1 MVVNKMA
8 ISEDDKRRIEER
20 VSLVKQLR
28 DKGFSTAESISNE
41 LKLMKKENLEISP
54 TTISRDLQRIRE
66 KGRDY
71 VEDIILSGEFIVQF
85 HEGLLELDR
94 IKIRCS
100 NNVAKAEREHQT
112 REGEINEITTGA
124 EGLPTEADV
133 MRLKL
138 QNDTLY
144 HSVSQNNE
152 KIVMQATKEFY
163 TLFTK
168 NEVVWALKKW
178 IKENNPKAFDKP
190 ELQEIFNK
198 LGENPAEEKSEN

>member
-1 MVVNKMA
+1 MVRNKMA

-41 LKLMKKENLEISP
+41 LKLMKKEHLEISP
-54 TTISRDLQRIRE
+54 QTISRDLQRLRE

-100 NNVAKAEREHQT
+100 NNVAKSERE
-112 REGEINEITTGA
+112 
-124 EGLPTEADV
+124 
-133 MRLKL
+133 
-138 QNDTLY
+138 
-144 HSVSQNNE
+144 
-152 KIVMQATKEFY
+152 
-163 TLFTK
+163 
-168 NEVVWALKKW
+168 
-178 IKENNPKAFDKP
+178 
-190 ELQEIFNK
+190 
-198 LGENPAEEKSEN
+198 

>member
-1 MVVNKMA
+1 MA
-8 ISEDDKRRIEER
+8 ISEEDKRRIEER

-41 LKLMKKENLEISP
+41 LKLMKKEHLEISP
-54 TTISRDLQRIRE
+54 QTISRDLQRLRE

-100 NNVAKAEREHQT
+100 NNVAKAEREHQI
-112 REGEINEITTGA
+112 REGEINTMVTGG
-124 EGLPTEADV
+124 ENMPTEADK

-168 NEVVWALKKW
+168 NEVVWSLKKW

-190 ELQEIFNK
+190 ELQQIFNE
-198 LGENPAEEKSEN
+198 LGENPTEEKSEN

>member
-1 MVVNKMA
+1 MTA
-8 ISEDDKRRIEER
+8 SEEDKRRIEER
-20 VSLVKQLR
+20 ISLVKQLR
-28 DKGFSTAESISNE
+28 DKGFATAESISNE
-41 LKLMKKENLEISP
+41 LTLMKKEHLEISP
-54 TTISRDLQRIRE
+54 TTISRDLQRLRE

-100 NNVAKAEREHQT
+100 NNVAKAERDHEK
-112 REGEINEITTGA
+112 RDGEINLIQTINGQN
-124 EGLPTEADV
+124 TESDK

-198 LGENPAEEKSEN
+198 LGEIPAEEKSEN